1 MITIFVSESLDLSGE
16 MKMIKHNSKAL
27 AGLVLLVV
35 GASTV
40 LPMTPTRT
48 ISADLFGST
57 HHIGCCPDV
66 AAIAASGKIRG
77 LNQGGVELL
86 VDTPDVGATG
96 GPFVGRFTFVANG
109 GRGQGN
115 ATDSLSGIV
124 AEGDGIANTNGFTVV
139 YFADVT
145 ITGGTGR
152 YEGATGTISVTVS
165 QSGLFDYG
173 DLFSSVPAEII
184 LDGQYSVQ

>member
-1 MITIFVSESLDLSGE
+1 
-16 MKMIKHNSKAL
+16 MIKHIRKTF

-40 LPMTPTRT
+40 LPMGPTRT

-115 ATDSLSGIV
+115 STDSLSGIV

-152 YEGATGTISVTVS
+152 YEGATGTIHVTVA
-165 QSGLFDYG
+165 QSGIFDYANI
-173 DLFSSVPAEII
+173 FSSVPAEII
-184 LDGQYSVQ
+184 LDGEYSVQ